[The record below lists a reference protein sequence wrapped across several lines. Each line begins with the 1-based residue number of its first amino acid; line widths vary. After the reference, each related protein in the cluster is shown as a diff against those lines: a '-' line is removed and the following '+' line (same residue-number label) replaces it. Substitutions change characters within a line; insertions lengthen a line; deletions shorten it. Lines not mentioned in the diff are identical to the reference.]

1 MGGFWVVL
9 WWAGASIFPWQA
21 EAPTCSTPVPI
32 YAFIVFFGAGK
43 VSVFSHFYRSRKT
56 NGQIDVFEKNRPNCS
71 SGVQIP
77 REICTRF
84 GFYLY
89 SFVWRRMLNTI
100 MLSLLLLLLLL
111 YCCLTVS
118 QRLPLEYPL
127 SANSAIPHQRY

>member
-56 NGQIDVFEKNRPNCS
+56 NGQIDVFEKSPKLLFRS
-71 SGVQIP
+71 SNTE
-77 REICTRF
+77 RN
-84 GFYLY
+84 LY
-89 SFVWRRMLNTI
+89 SVWVLFVLFCLETNAKYYYVIVIITI
-100 MLSLLLLLLLL
+100 VIIILLPG
-111 YCCLTVS
+111 CITAVATGVS
-118 QRLPLEYPL
+118 P
-127 SANSAIPHQRY
+127 IGK

>member
-56 NGQIDVFEKNRPNCS
+56 NGQIDVFEKPPKLLFRS
-71 SGVQIP
+71 SNTE
-77 REICTRF
+77 RN
-84 GFYLY
+84 LY
-89 SFVWRRMLNTI
+89 SFVWRRILNTI

-111 YCCLTVS
+111 YCCLAVS